1 MKRTLQ
7 LITLAFTI
15 FLTLGVQAEEKK
27 AKHFK
32 LIPIPKREHGYSNF
46 KSVVIRSKAALKEF
60 LKRTAK
66 AEGMGWNA
74 EKKFIEALDAAKID
88 FSKQALVLLR
98 HTEGSG
104 SVQITPGK
112 AKLANGKLTLPVAR
126 KAPDMGTADMAY
138 YCFALAVNKS
148 AVTKVELMVK
158 GRKSTIL
165 NIKK

>member
-7 LITLAFTI
+7 LLTLAFTFI
-15 FLTLGVQAEEKK
+15 LGANAEEKK
-27 AKHFK
+27 AESFK
-32 LIPIPKREHGYSNF
+32 QIPIPKREHGYSNF
-46 KSVVIRSKAALKEF
+46 KSVVISTKAELKAF
-60 LKRTAK
+60 LKTKAK
-66 AEGMGWNA
+66 AEAMGWNA

-104 SVQITPGK
+104 SVQVTPGK
-112 AKLANGKLTLPVAR
+112 ATLAHGKLTLPVAR

-138 YCFALAVNKS
+138 YCFALAVNK
-148 AVTKVELMVK
+148 ATVKQVELAVA

-165 NIKK
+165 TIKK